1 MSHNTQKNEMDIDG
15 RVLYVSPP
23 KYVSERLTL
32 MTLVLEVFDGNYS
45 SPAPFTFKNARM
57 DSLKGI
63 KEGDWINCQYKLG
76 GFKGKGDGEPKYYA
90 ENIGVTVIK
99 A

>member
-1 MSHNTQKNEMDIDG
+1 MAHNTQKNEFDIDG
-15 RVLYVSPP
+15 KIIFISQPR
-23 KYVSERLTL
+23 YVSEKLTVR
-32 MTLVLEVFDGNYS
+32 TLVLEVFDNNYS
-45 SPAPFTFKNARM
+45 NPCPITFKNGRI
-57 DSLKGI
+57 DSMKDI
-63 KEGDWINCQYKLG
+63 NMGDWVNVQYKLG